1 MTDHK
6 PWTVEYEPRAIK
18 DLRRLDR
25 PIRARIV
32 TAIDRL
38 ASHDPSSDVKRLSG
52 MALYRLR
59 VGDWRVLFTQDGDR
73 LIVTIVRVLPRGRA
87 YDR

>member
-1 MTDHK
+1 MTDSK

-25 PIRARIV
+25 PIRERIV
-32 TAIDRL
+32 NAIDRL
-38 ASHDPSSDVKRLSG
+38 AAHDPSADVKRLRD
-52 MALYRLR
+52 MPLYRLR
-59 VGDWRVLFTQDGDR
+59 VGDWRVLFSQDGDR
-73 LIVTIVRVLPRGRA
+73 LIVMIVRVLPRGRA